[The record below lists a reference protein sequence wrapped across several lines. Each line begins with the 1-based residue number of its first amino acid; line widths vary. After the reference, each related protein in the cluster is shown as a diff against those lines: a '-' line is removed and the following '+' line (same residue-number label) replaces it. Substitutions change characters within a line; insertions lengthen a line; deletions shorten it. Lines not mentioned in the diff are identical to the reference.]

1 MVHRLLFCF
10 LLLML
15 PVISKAETTIGV
27 SMSAFDDYFLSI
39 LREAIADEAQEMND
53 VKLSFSDARQN
64 EIRQQTQIDEFIAK
78 KYAAIIVNPVDV
90 SAKSTGLMSQ
100 KARKAGIP
108 LIFVNRKPDIPLG
121 NGVYYV
127 GSDSYLSGQLQME
140 YLAETSHGEGNVAIM
155 VGIPSSG
162 AARDRTQAVKDVIA
176 RHPKMHVVAEQVAN
190 FNRAEGE
197 QLMTR
202 WLQSGK
208 QFNMVAANNDEM
220 ALGALLAMRK
230 AGVSPQQIRIVGID
244 ATPDALYAMYQ
255 NELTATVFQDAE
267 EQGKIA
273 LSTATA
279 LAAKSDKL
287 PAEILIPYQLVTPE
301 NYRMYLRR

>member
-1 MVHRLLFCF
+1 MVRRLLFCF

-108 LIFVNRKPDIPLG
+108 LIFVNRKPDIPLE

-140 YLAETSHGEGNVAIM
+140 YLAEISHGEGNVAIM
-155 VGIPSSG
+155 VGIPGSG

>member
-1 MVHRLLFCF
+1 MVRRLLFCF

-78 KYAAIIVNPVDV
+78 KYTAIIVNPVDV

-108 LIFVNRKPDIPLG
+108 LIFVNRKPDIPLE

-155 VGIPSSG
+155 VGIPGSG
-162 AARDRTQAVKDVIA
+162 VARDRTQAVKDVIA
-176 RHPKMHVVAEQVAN
+176 RHPKMHVVVEQVAN

>member
-1 MVHRLLFCF
+1 MVHRLLCCF
-10 LLLML
+10 IFLIFPL
-15 PVISKAETTIGV
+15 ISQAQTNIGV

-39 LREAIADEAQEMND
+39 LRETIADEAQNMND
-53 VKLSFSDARQN
+53 VTLHFSDARKN
-64 EIRQQTQIDEFIAK
+64 GVLQQTQIDEFIAE
-78 KYAAIIVNPVDV
+78 KYDVIIVNPVDV
-90 SAKSTGLMSQ
+90 SVASTGIMSQ

-127 GSDSYLSGQLQME
+127 GSDSYLSGKLQME
-140 YLAETSHGEGNVAIM
+140 YLAKISNGEGNVAIM
-155 VGIPSSG
+155 VGIPGSG
-162 AARDRTQAVKDVIA
+162 VARDRTQAVKDVIA
-176 RHPKMHVVAEQVAN
+176 LHPNMHIIAEDVAN

-220 ALGALLAMRK
+220 ALGALLAMKK

-244 ATPDALYAMYQ
+244 ATPDALYAIYK
-255 NELTATVFQDAE
+255 NELTATIFQDAE
-267 EQGKIA
+267 EQGRIA
-273 LSTATA
+273 LSTAAA
-279 LAAKSDKL
+279 LAVKSDKL

>member
-1 MVHRLLFCF
+1 MVRLLVF
-10 LLLML
+10 LFLFLIF
-15 PVISKAETTIGV
+15 PIISKAETTIGV
-27 SMSAFDDYFLSI
+27 SMSAFDDYFLSL
-39 LREAIADEAQEMND
+39 LREAIADEAQEIND
-53 VKLSFSDARQN
+53 ITLHFSDARQN
-64 EIRQQTQIDEFIAK
+64 AARQQTQIDEFIAK

-90 SAKSTGLMSQ
+90 SAESTGLMSQ
-100 KARKAGIP
+100 KTRKAGIP
-108 LIFVNRKPDIPLG
+108 LVFVNRKPDIPLG

-127 GSDSYLSGQLQME
+127 GSDAYLSGKLQME
-140 YLAETSHGEGNVAIM
+140 YLAEISNQKGNVAIM
-155 VGIPSSG
+155 VGIPGSG

-176 RHPKMHVVAEQVAN
+176 RYPNMHMVEEQVAN
-190 FNRAEGE
+190 FNRADGE

-255 NELTATVFQDAE
+255 NELTATVFQNAE

-273 LSTATA
+273 LTTAAA

-287 PAEILIPYQLVTPE
+287 PPEILIPYQLVTPE

>member
-1 MVHRLLFCF
+1 MVRRLLFCF

-39 LREAIADEAQEMND
+39 LREAIADEAQEMNS
-53 VKLSFSDARQN
+53 VKLSFSDARQY

-100 KARKAGIP
+100 KARTAGIP
-108 LIFVNRKPDIPLG
+108 LIFVNRKPDIPLE

-127 GSDSYLSGQLQME
+127 GSDSYLSGKLQME
-140 YLAETSHGEGNVAIM
+140 YLAEISKGEGNIAIM
-155 VGIPSSG
+155 VGVPSSG
-162 AARDRTQAVKDVIA
+162 AARDRTQAIKDVVA
-176 RHPKMHVVAEQVAN
+176 QYPKMHIIEEDVAN
-190 FNRAEGE
+190 FSRVEGE

-208 QFNMVAANNDEM
+208 RFNMVAANNDEM

-230 AGVSPQQIRIVGID
+230 AGISPRQIQIAGID

-267 EQGKIA
+267 AQGKIA
-273 LSTATA
+273 LRTAAA
-279 LAAKSDKL
+279 LAEKSDRL
-287 PAEILIPYQLVTPE
+287 PTAILIPYQLVTPE

>member
-1 MVHRLLFCF
+1 MVHRLLCCF
-10 LLLML
+10 IFLIFPL
-15 PVISKAETTIGV
+15 ISQAQTNIGV

-39 LREAIADEAQEMND
+39 LRETIADEAQKVSD
-53 VKLSFSDARQN
+53 VTLHFSDARKN
-64 EIRQQTQIDEFIAK
+64 GVLQQTQIDEFIAE
-78 KYAAIIVNPVDV
+78 KYDAIIVNPVDV
-90 SAKSTGLMSQ
+90 SVTSTGIMSQ

-108 LIFVNRKPDIPLG
+108 LIFVNRKPDIPLE

-127 GSDSYLSGQLQME
+127 GSDSYLSGKLQME
-140 YLAETSHGEGNVAIM
+140 YLAEISNGEGNVAIM
-155 VGIPSSG
+155 VGIPGSG
-162 AARDRTQAVKDVIA
+162 VARDRTQAVKDVIA
-176 RHPKMHVVAEQVAN
+176 LHPNMHIIEEDVAN

-220 ALGALLAMRK
+220 ALGALLAMKK

-244 ATPDALYAMYQ
+244 ATPDALYAIYK
-255 NELTATVFQDAE
+255 NELTATIFQDAE
-267 EQGKIA
+267 EQGRIA
-273 LSTATA
+273 LSTAVA

>member
-1 MVHRLLFCF
+1 
-10 LLLML
+10 
-15 PVISKAETTIGV
+15 
-27 SMSAFDDYFLSI
+27 
-39 LREAIADEAQEMND
+39 
-53 VKLSFSDARQN
+53 
-64 EIRQQTQIDEFIAK
+64 
-78 KYAAIIVNPVDV
+78 
-90 SAKSTGLMSQ
+90 
-100 KARKAGIP
+100 
-108 LIFVNRKPDIPLG
+108 
-121 NGVYYV
+121 
-127 GSDSYLSGQLQME
+127 
-140 YLAETSHGEGNVAIM
+140 M
-155 VGIPSSG
+155 VGIPGSG
-162 AARDRTQAVKDVIA
+162 VARDRTQAVKDVIA
-176 RHPKMHVVAEQVAN
+176 RYPNMHIVEEQVAN
-190 FNRAEGE
+190 FNRADGE

-273 LSTATA
+273 LTTAAA

>member
-1 MVHRLLFCF
+1 MVRRLLFCF

-155 VGIPSSG
+155 VGIPGSG

-176 RHPKMHVVAEQVAN
+176 RHPKMHVVVEQVAN

>member
-1 MVHRLLFCF
+1 MVRRLLFCF

-108 LIFVNRKPDIPLG
+108 LIFVNRKPDIPLE

-140 YLAETSHGEGNVAIM
+140 YLADISHGEGNVAIM
-155 VGIPSSG
+155 VGIPGSG

-176 RHPKMHVVAEQVAN
+176 RHPKMHVVVEQVAN

>member
-1 MVHRLLFCF
+1 MVRRLLFCF

-108 LIFVNRKPDIPLG
+108 LIFVNRKPDIPLE

-155 VGIPSSG
+155 VGIPGSG

-176 RHPKMHVVAEQVAN
+176 RHPKMHVVVEQVAN

>member
-1 MVHRLLFCF
+1 MVRRLLFCF

-108 LIFVNRKPDIPLG
+108 LIFVNRKPDIPLE

-155 VGIPSSG
+155 VGIPGSG
-162 AARDRTQAVKDVIA
+162 VARDRTQAVKDVIA
-176 RHPKMHVVAEQVAN
+176 RHPKMHVVVEQVAN

>member
-1 MVHRLLFCF
+1 MVRRLLFCF

-39 LREAIADEAQEMND
+39 LREAIADEAQEMNS

-108 LIFVNRKPDIPLG
+108 LIFVNRKPDIPLE

-140 YLAETSHGEGNVAIM
+140 YL
-155 VGIPSSG
+155 
-162 AARDRTQAVKDVIA
+162 
-176 RHPKMHVVAEQVAN
+176 
-190 FNRAEGE
+190 
-197 QLMTR
+197 
-202 WLQSGK
+202 
-208 QFNMVAANNDEM
+208 
-220 ALGALLAMRK
+220 
-230 AGVSPQQIRIVGID
+230 
-244 ATPDALYAMYQ
+244 
-255 NELTATVFQDAE
+255 
-267 EQGKIA
+267 
-273 LSTATA
+273 
-279 LAAKSDKL
+279 
-287 PAEILIPYQLVTPE
+287 
-301 NYRMYLRR
+301 